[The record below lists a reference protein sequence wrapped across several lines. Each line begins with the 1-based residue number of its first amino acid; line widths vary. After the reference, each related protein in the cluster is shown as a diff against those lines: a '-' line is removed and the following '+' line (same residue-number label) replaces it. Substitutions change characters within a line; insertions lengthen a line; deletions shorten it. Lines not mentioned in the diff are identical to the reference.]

1 MQHQKSNNTGKNI
14 EASDKIQNHYHA
26 VFLKY
31 KPAEQ
36 MFKKRV

>member
-1 MQHQKSNNTGKNI
+1 MQHKKSNNTGKNI
-14 EASDKIQNHYHA
+14 EASDKIQNYYA